1 MKKTLFMAI
10 CLSFGMFHAQAQDLI
25 IPKQGSPITA
35 YNLDGSNTF
44 YFYTLDEN
52 AESTIF
58 RISKDSVLMVRKA
71 DGTVLSNEN
80 TATNVASNKKT
91 YPIIKDE
98 DIYGILI
105 AEGNK
110 VFIPTNSS
118 LTYEKAGQEELK
130 QLVEKWGYWIV
141 VEDVEQAHFVLQF
154 VTITSA
160 PGRDMSLLLIRPRQY
175 YRSQPFITT
184 YSDTFNNKKGFYV
197 TYIVSSESPDEN
209 RLAAYTMCDKL
220 KNYIKDDPN
229 ISKRFKKVLDADKY
243 K

>member
-1 MKKTLFMAI
+1 MKKIVFMTTCFAFGLF
-10 CLSFGMFHAQAQDLI
+10 CVQAQDLI

-35 YNLDGSNTF
+35 YNLDVSDTY

-52 AESTIF
+52 VESAIF

-71 DGTVLSNEN
+71 DGTVLSKEN
-80 TATNVASNKKT
+80 TATNAASIKKT

-98 DIYGILI
+98 DIHGSLI

-118 LTYEKAGQEELK
+118 LTYEKAGQEEFK
-130 QLVEKWGYWIV
+130 QLLEKWGYWTV
-141 VEDVEQAHFVLQF
+141 VEDLEQAHFVLQF
-154 VTITSA
+154 VTVTT
-160 PGRDMSLLLIRPRQY
+160 GRDFSALVIRPRQY

-197 TYIVSSESPDEN
+197 TYVVSSESPNEN
-209 RLAAYTMCDKL
+209 RLAAYTMYDEL
-220 KNYIKDDPN
+220 KSYIKADPN
-229 ISKRFKKVLDADKY
+229 ISKRLKKALDADKY